1 MADPSRAIAVIGMHR
16 SGTSAVARG
25 LLALHIYLGG
35 DFLDVT
41 PENPT
46 GYWEDR
52 GIVELNERVLKALG
66 LTWYDDVP
74 IDPADLTGWKM
85 WRLRRETIGYLRK
98 HFISWSK
105 LWGFKD
111 PRTIRLLPFW
121 RQVLH
126 ECKVED
132 SYLLVIRNPSSVA
145 ASLYVRQQTSAEE
158 AQRLWLVYMV
168 PFLNL
173 LVDKPV
179 VVLDYDLL
187 MQDPVGQF
195 ERIAQKLA
203 IAQRDRPELE
213 KFAGEFLDQKLR
225 HTVFA
230 PDQIEASTHAGAL
243 TRDAYGLLWEVA
255 NDRREVDAS
264 FWNDWRGIQ
273 ASFDSALAAHG

>member
-1 MADPSRAIAVIGMHR
+1 MHR

-35 DFLDVT
+35 DFLDVS

-66 LTWYDDVP
+66 LRWDDDALIAP
-74 IDPADLTGWKM
+74 GDLTGWKM
-85 WRLRRETIGYLRK
+85 WRLKRETIGYLRR
-98 HFISWSK
+98 HFITWSM

-126 ECKVED
+126 DCGVDD

-145 ASLYVRQQTSAEE
+145 SSLYVRQKMTVEA
-158 AQRLWLVYMV
+158 AQRLWLIYMV
-168 PFLNL
+168 PFLEL
-173 LVDKPV
+173 IADKPV

-187 MQDPVGQF
+187 MLDPVGQF
-195 ERIAQKLA
+195 ERIAQRLK
-203 IAQRDRPELE
+203 IALRDRPEVE
-213 KFAGEFLDQKLR
+213 RFGSEFLDAKLR
-225 HTVFA
+225 HTFFK
-230 PDQIEASTHAGAL
+230 PDDVDTATPVGAL
-243 TRDAYGLLWEVA
+243 TRDAYLSLYELA
-255 NDRREVDAS
+255 TDRREPDAA
-264 FWNDWRGIQ
+264 FWSSWKQIH
-273 ASFDSALAAHG
+273 ASFDKLRMTAAVGSG

>member
-1 MADPSRAIAVIGMHR
+1 MADRSRAIAVIGMHR

-66 LTWYDDVP
+66 LRWDDDGP
-74 IDPADLTGWKM
+74 ISPRDLTGWKT
-85 WRLRRETIGYLRK
+85 WRLRRETSGYLRK
-98 HFISWSK
+98 HFVTWSM

-126 ECKVED
+126 DCGVDD

-145 ASLYVRQQTSAEE
+145 ASLYARQKMSVEA
-158 AQRLWLVYMV
+158 AQRLWLAYMV
-168 PFLNL
+168 PDLNL
-173 LVDKPV
+173 IADKPM

-187 MQDPVGQF
+187 MADPIAQF
-195 ERIAQKLA
+195 ERIATKLH
-203 IAQRDRPELE
+203 IAQRDRPALE
-213 KFAGEFLDQKLR
+213 SFAGDFLDAKLR
-225 HTVFA
+225 HTQFSPEDV
-230 PDQIEASTHAGAL
+230 DASTPAGAL
-243 TRDAYGLLWEVA
+243 TRDAYLALYELA
-255 NDRREVDAS
+255 EDRREVDAG
-264 FWNDWRGIQ
+264 FWADWGKI
-273 ASFDSALAAHG
+273 AAALTAAGVR